1 VKIFKKLLISSTVLF
16 LSTPALAGLANDFE
30 DQFSNRSNKSNK
42 GFLVAQNKESS
53 SDTLKITVT
62 GTRTPRPLDTFPG
75 SINVLDQ
82 DDLNNRKGNTIRALT
97 DDVPGVTTKATQRSG
112 VKGPTDA
119 GNVNIRGLDFNRVL
133 FLVDG
138 IRLPEPYKYSDY
150 YNFSQGS
157 YVDFNTLTSV
167 EILKGPASA
176 LYGADA
182 LAGLIS
188 YRSLKASDLLED
200 GQNQAFE
207 IPFNYYS
214 SNDGTDAS
222 IKYATRLG
230 DKNSL
235 ALVYTREDSGALNVK
250 ADDKFKD
257 DETNFGNNIFLNLTT
272 KIGDFSEI
280 NTTYENVSRES
291 NSISSDANLTAMNSY
306 YSTYKKLESD
316 TTTDRNRYSI
326 SYNYKNPN
334 NEKLINSVN
343 IKLYKQDSYSEDNFD
358 RTTTARGRDTLKE
371 HRYYLENYMSGAD
384 LQLQSKLN
392 DHQLTYGIDY
402 SIVDTE
408 RLRTTRTIGGSTVK
422 EKDTPDTEIKRT
434 GIYLQ
439 DEISYG
445 KFDFIAGLRYDN
457 YNLDA
462 KTDSVYTTEA
472 WAVDLDE
479 SNISPKI
486 AATYRFN
493 DKLSAYSQYSKG
505 FRAPA
510 YYEVNGDYSNPARGY
525 TVKSNSDLEP
535 ETSDS
540 YEIGLSGRYKQFDFN
555 LAGFYNKYEDFIE
568 QFKNTGRNAAGLTL
582 YQSVNV
588 SEAEISGVELEAEY
602 YLKPERYGISLF
614 TKLAYAEGNNE
625 TDDEPLTSIN
635 PFEAKIGFK
644 YSSEDDRWNTSL
656 TNTFVGEP
664 RVADGTTSFVPDS
677 YSTTDATISF
687 KPRDRYELSAGIYN
701 IFDEEYYNYQD
712 VKGKSKTLSNL
723 TRFTQ
728 PSRNIQVGFKIKF

>member
-1 VKIFKKLLISSTVLF
+1 MKIFKKLLVSSTALF
-16 LSTPALAGLANDFE
+16 LTAPVLADLADNVDTKI
-30 DQFSNRSNKSNK
+30 SNKPSK
-42 GFLVAQNKESS
+42 GFLVAQNNESD

-62 GTRTPRPLDTFPG
+62 GSRTPRPVDTFPG

-82 DDLNNRKGNTIRALT
+82 DDLSNRKGNTIRDLT
-97 DDVPGVTTKATQRSG
+97 DDIPGVTTKATQRSG

-138 IRLPEPYKYSDY
+138 IRLPEPYKYETY

-207 IPFNYYS
+207 IPVNYSS

-230 DKNSL
+230 EKNSL

-272 KIGDFSEI
+272 QINDFSEI
-280 NTTYENVSRES
+280 NTIFENVSRES
-291 NSISSDANLTAMNSY
+291 NSVSTDDNLLAMNSSY
-306 YSTYKKLESD
+306 TTYKKLESD
-316 TTTDRNRYSI
+316 TTTDRERYSI
-326 SYNYKNPN
+326 SYNYNNPN
-334 NEKLINSVN
+334 NDKLIKSVN
-343 IKLYKQDSYSEDNFD
+343 LKLYKQDSYSEDNFD
-358 RTTTARGRDTLKE
+358 RTTTARGSDTLKE
-371 HRYYLENYMSGAD
+371 HRYYLENYMSGAEI
-384 LQLQSKLN
+384 QLQSKFN
-392 DHQLTYGIDY
+392 DHQITYGIDY
-402 SIVDTE
+402 SLVDTE
-408 RLRTTRTIGGSTVK
+408 RLRTTTTIGGSTVK

-434 GIYLQ
+434 GVYLQ
-439 DEISYG
+439 DEVSYG
-445 KFDFIAGLRYDN
+445 KFDFIAGIRYDS
-457 YNLDA
+457 YDLDA

-472 WAVDLDE
+472 WAADLNE
-479 SNISPKI
+479 SSISPKI
-486 AATYRFN
+486 AATYSIN
-493 DKLSAYSQYSKG
+493 DKLSAYGQYSKG

-510 YYEVNGDYSNPARGY
+510 YYEVNGDYSNPSRGY
-525 TVKSNSDLEP
+525 TVKSNPDLDP

-540 YEIGLSGRYKQFDFN
+540 YEIGFRGRYKQLDFN
-555 LAGFYNKYEDFIE
+555 LAGFYNKYENFIE
-568 QFKNTGRNAAGLTL
+568 QFKLTGKNSANLDL

-588 SEAEISGVELEAEY
+588 SKAEISGVEFDTEY
-602 YLKPERYGISLF
+602 YLNPARYGVSLF
-614 TKLAYAEGNNE
+614 GSLAYAEGNNE

-635 PFEAKIGFK
+635 PFEAKIGIK
-644 YSSEDDRWNTSL
+644 YSSEDDKWNTRL

-664 RVADGTTSFVPDS
+664 RVADNTTTFVPDE
-677 YSTTDATISF
+677 YMTTDATISY
-687 KPRDRYELSAGIYN
+687 KPNNRYELSTGIYN
-701 IFDEEYYNYQD
+701 IFDEKYYNYQD
-712 VKGKSKTLSNL
+712 VQGKSKTLSNL

-728 PSRNIQVGFKIKF
+728 PARNVQVGFKVKF